1 LAEQVFLTNFTPSQ
15 LQEWV
20 VSLGEPAYRAQQIR
34 QWLYRSLESDI
45 HNMANLPEELR
56 AKLAERACVSS
67 LRPLQHIR
75 SVDGQTEKTLFAL
88 PDEQTI
94 ESVLMRYE
102 SRQTICVS
110 TQVGCPIGCS
120 FCATGQGGYQRN
132 LTAGEIIDQVL
143 HFARL
148 LRPEGLP
155 VTNVVYMGMGE
166 PLLNYDAV
174 WQSIVVLHDSQAL
187 SIGSRRFT
195 ISTAGVVPGIDRL
208 SAETLQ
214 IGLAISLHAPD
225 DELRDQLVP
234 LNRRYPLSEL
244 LAACHRYVAQ
254 ADRRITFEY
263 ALIDGVNDE
272 LAMAY
277 KLIEL
282 LRGLPAHINLI
293 PLNPT
298 ADSPYRASRRDRVVA
313 FHRALRQ
320 QGMKV
325 TLRLRRGVGISA
337 GCGQLRS
344 QAGDHQQGQRA

>member
-1 LAEQVFLTNFTPSQ
+1 MFLTDFTPSQ
-15 LQEWV
+15 LQDWV
-20 VSLGEPAYRAQQIR
+20 VSLGEPAFRAQQLR
-34 QWLYRSLESDI
+34 HWLYRSLEADVR
-45 HNMANLPEELR
+45 NMANLPEGLR
-56 AKLAERACVSS
+56 TKLAERTCVSS
-67 LRPLQHIR
+67 LSPLGHVR

-88 PDEQTI
+88 PDGQTI

-102 SRQTICVS
+102 ARQTICVS

-120 FCATGQGGYQRN
+120 FCATGQSGYERD

-148 LRPEGLP
+148 LKPEGLS

-166 PLLNYDAV
+166 PLLNYEAV
-174 WQSIVVLHDSQAL
+174 WQSIEVLHDSQTLAV
-187 SIGSRRFT
+187 GSRRFT

-208 SAETLQ
+208 GEEPLQ
-214 IGLAISLHAPD
+214 VGLAISLHAPD
-225 DELRDQLVP
+225 DELRNRLVP
-234 LNRRYPLSEL
+234 LNRKYPLGAL
-244 LAACHRYVAQ
+244 LAACHRYVRR

-272 LAMAY
+272 LAAAH
-277 KLIEL
+277 KLVEL

-325 TLRLRRGVGISA
+325 TLRLRRGIGISA

-344 QAGDHQQGQRA
+344 QASSQ